1 MGNLN
6 LVQLFSFC
14 NKRRLPEMDQDLS
27 KVKLERVGDGFV
39 DNEDE
44 EALWLMV
51 ESTMKATEQ
60 HAIENLENLGV
71 VAEGDDDEDS
81 EEGQLW
87 KVVEGKAK
95 LANLIE

>member
-1 MGNLN
+1 
-6 LVQLFSFC
+6 
-14 NKRRLPEMDQDLS
+14 MDQDLS

-44 EALWLMV
+44 EALWFKV

-60 HAIENLENLGV
+60 HAIENLEYLGV
-71 VAEGDDDEDS
+71 VAEGDEEDG

-95 LANLIE
+95 LADLIE